1 MANLR
6 QPAWKEVWGCEK
18 CLTSLPSLL
27 SLLGPSGSFLVL
39 LGTFWSILTDLNSP
53 YLALLGLTG
62 PFLHLSI
69 GLTNRL
75 TDWLL
80 SQPKSWNIKIAMKL
94 VQTFPPLNCIK
105 RHFFNKLQ
113 QRWCK
118 DPFIFIIVLI
128 SLLRGCFRHKSRWLA
143 ALAGLLPPGD
153 DDTRDGR
160 LMDSIRWL
168 QCPHTTPQQSLISN
182 LQHNCHIHCADD
194 WAHCA
199 PQPRDSWLHVSALN
213 Y

>member
-1 MANLR
+1 MKSAYS
-6 QPAWKEVWGCEK
+6 
-18 CLTSLPSLL
+18 CLWLDTFGYLWLPLL
-27 SLLGPSGSFLVL
+27 
-39 LGTFWSILTDLNSP
+39 TNC
-53 YLALLGLTG
+53 YLSMALLGLTG
-62 PFLHLSI
+62 PFLHLSK

-94 VQTFPPLNCIK
+94 VQTFPPLNYIK

-160 LMDSIRWL
+160 LMDSIKMAPVSPL
-168 QCPHTTPQQSLISN
+168 VPQIDPSVKLYNHVVQSRRRPLLGPSPGWKRYRF
-182 LQHNCHIHCADD
+182 HI
-194 WAHCA
+194 
-199 PQPRDSWLHVSALN
+199 
-213 Y
+213 